1 MDCISSGISQNGQ
14 IYVDE
19 RFTYLFHEFDHG
31 VFWHID
37 HALVTGLIN
46 GPLSLLQIVDLSL
59 QKDKNYLVVGLI
71 VQNRSFH
78 YLRPYHRPRPPR
90 QGSSSSWPSSS
101 NKNWVSD

>member
-1 MDCISSGISQNGQ
+1 M
-14 IYVDE
+14 DE

-37 HALVTGLIN
+37 DALVTGLIN

-59 QKDKNYLVVGLI
+59 RKDKNDLVVGLI
-71 VQNRSFH
+71 VQNSGFHFH

-90 QGSSSSWPSSS
+90 QGSSSSWPNSL
-101 NKNWVSD
+101 NNNWVSD